1 MCSQHAAELSGEQDK
16 SSNVIPKAAQIEL
29 KQLSSRLTSAVDS
42 VASVT
47 KDQGLQETAFP
58 GPDDNQ
64 LLALSKAQAEALES
78 EIKELAVLVK
88 QRRTKILEKVRN
100 KLGVK
105 LEQLKKSQK
114 IRKPY
119 GAAAAK
125 CTRATSAF
133 RLRMQSLLEQ
143 GEETTTMV
151 SEVAKKA
158 GSMASRLHNLITSAK
173 TEAARIPSTK
183 ERLIAE
189 EIAKEKSCKQ

>member
-1 MCSQHAAELSGEQDK
+1 MGDSLRPKDFRELVQRVTTRCRDMCSQHAAELSGEQDK

-64 LLALSKAQAEALES
+64 LLVLSKAQAEALES

-88 QRRTKILEKVRN
+88 QRRTKMLEKVRN

-105 LEQLKKSQK
+105 LERLKKSQK
-114 IRKPY
+114 MY

-125 CTRATSAF
+125 CTR
-133 RLRMQSLLEQ
+133 
-143 GEETTTMV
+143 
-151 SEVAKKA
+151 
-158 GSMASRLHNLITSAK
+158 
-173 TEAARIPSTK
+173 
-183 ERLIAE
+183 
-189 EIAKEKSCKQ
+189 